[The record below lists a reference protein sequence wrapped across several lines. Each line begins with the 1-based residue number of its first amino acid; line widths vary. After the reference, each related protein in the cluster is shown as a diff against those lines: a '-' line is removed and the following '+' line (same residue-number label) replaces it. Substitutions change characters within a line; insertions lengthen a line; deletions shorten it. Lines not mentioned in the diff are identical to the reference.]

1 MVSTNSDPSHAE
13 LSKNASSRSNGKTGK
28 GKQSHGGKHQKAST
42 SKHQTQR
49 RRSSK
54 PYEPLRGLTS
64 SEHINI
70 TSRFALKSTSH
81 LTPSSINVEKA
92 ISPSQIWRVFAP
104 AQECPVCLEIAE
116 VPRMLTCGHVMCLN
130 CMIQHRMLS
139 AAPNMCAICGESVSH
154 QLSNTLAVTFIGCES
169 ELLPKEGDDVV
180 LTLMKR
186 NNHSVVALPVNLEMD
201 NALNDLKH
209 FPEPDF
215 ILWTRLCH
223 GSLDYA
229 TKELANDLKTLV
241 VSKNKCIEEFGTDE
255 GHGNAIIEMKS
266 YISSLKKNGSTLEPK
281 SHANNHPLNSL
292 QASSSATND
301 HTDSSDTA
309 KQKQESQYSFYYQ
322 VAFESP
328 TFYTLS
334 NLDVSILRACFG
346 SYENLP
352 SSLIAKVENI
362 EYGIIDHSN
371 NKRHK
376 FLSHIP
382 EQTPIAYLECD
393 WSEIVPKEILD
404 QFKGKLSEREKH
416 KLSKTAK
423 EIFEN
428 EKAAE
433 AIENQFKIEVAEALT
448 PQNGPMSF
456 APHAN
461 INPAALPSL
470 SSKPKPEHLDEN
482 FSNLSIHD
490 HSHRPVW
497 VDEKKEDEEVLKN
510 SFVTGK
516 GKGKKK
522 IVLRF

>member
-1 MVSTNSDPSHAE
+1 MVSTNSESRFATDPDKQSP
-13 LSKNASSRSNGKTGK
+13 RSNGRTGK
-28 GKQSHGGKHQKAST
+28 GKQSYSNKPPKAST
-42 SKHQTQR
+42 SKHHSQR
-49 RRSSK
+49 RRSK

-70 TSRFALKSTSH
+70 NSRFVLKSTSH
-81 LTPSSINVEKA
+81 LTPSSINVEKV
-92 ISPSQIWRVFAP
+92 ISPSQVWRVFSP
-104 AQECPVCLEIAE
+104 VQECPVCLEVAE
-116 VPRMLTCGHVMCLN
+116 VPRMLSCGHIMCLN

-154 QLSNTLAVTFIGCES
+154 QIPNTLAVTFIGCEP
-169 ELLPKEGDDVV
+169 ELLPKEGDEVV

-186 NNHSVVALPVNLEMD
+186 NNQSVVALPVNLEVD
-201 NALNDLKH
+201 DVLNNLKS
-209 FPEPDF
+209 FPNSDY
-215 ILWTRLCH
+215 ILWTRLCC

-255 GHGNAIIEMKS
+255 GHSEAISEMKF
-266 YISSLKKNGSTLEPK
+266 YISSLKKTGSAHESK
-281 SHANNHPLNSL
+281 SHNAHSSHANSP
-292 QASSSATND
+292 QATLSTHSENTKSSENT
-301 HTDSSDTA
+301 
-309 KQKQESQYSFYYQ
+309 KQIQEGEYNYYYQ

-334 NLDVSILRACFG
+334 NLDISILRACFG
-346 SYENLP
+346 SYDNLP

-371 NKRHK
+371 NKRLK

-382 EQTPIAYLECD
+382 EQTPVAYLECD
-393 WSEIVPKEILD
+393 WSGIIPEEVLS
-404 QFKGKLSEREKH
+404 QFKGKLFEREKH
-416 KLSKTAK
+416 KINKTAR

-448 PQNGPMSF
+448 PQNGPMSL

-461 INPAALPSL
+461 INTAALPSL
-470 SSKPKPEHLDEN
+470 STKQKSDQLDEN
-482 FSNLSIHD
+482 LSHLGIDD
-490 HSHRPVW
+490 HPHRPVW

-510 SFVTGK
+510 SYVT

-522 IVLRF
+522 ILLKF